1 MLGAG
6 VILTR
11 STPIYDVVKGDVLH
25 SAKDRPLEIPDGAV
39 VVPGTR
45 RVDGEWGAVHGLGL
59 QCQIIVGYR
68 DEGTSALDS
77 LEEAV
82 FRLGQFRGGS

>member
-11 STPIYDVVKGDVLH
+11 STPIYDVVKGNVLQ
-25 SAKDRPLEIPDGAV
+25 SAKDLPLEIPDRAV

-45 RVDGEWGAVHGLGL
+45 RVEGEWGAVHGLGM
-59 QCQIIVGYR
+59 QCQIIIGYR
-68 DEGTSALDS
+68 DEGISARAS
-77 LEEAV
+77 LAEAV
-82 FRLGQFRGGS
+82 SRLGQFRGGS